1 MPSLYLL
8 RHGQTEANVVHAYC
22 GSTDSPLTPE
32 GIRGLESVRIP
43 KVDATIASPARR
55 CVESARIVGHPC
67 PDQNDHLREVDFGT
81 WEGKTFDAV
90 ANSAPE
96 EAEAYLRD
104 PLTYTFP
111 GGESLSQL
119 GGRIG
124 TFTSSILNPLM
135 EEKKHVLII
144 SHGGPIRMLILTLMG
159 MDMRHFWNFDIRPG
173 RVAHIRYSGSDA
185 ASSRLIRL
193 NAVHIGG

>member
-32 GIRGLESVRIP
+32 GIRGLGSVRIP

-55 CVESARIVGHPC
+55 CVESARIVGHPF
-67 PDQNDHLREVDFGT
+67 PAQNECLREVDFGT

-90 ANSAPE
+90 ANSFPG

-104 PLTYTFP
+104 PLNYTFP
-111 GGESLSQL
+111 GGENLSML
-119 GGRIG
+119 RRRIG
-124 TFTSSILNPLM
+124 AFTLSTLNPLM
-135 EEKKHVLII
+135 DEKKHVLII
-144 SHGGPIRMLILTLMG
+144 SHGGPIRMLLLTLMG
-159 MDMRHFWNFDIRPG
+159 LGMRHFWNFDIGPG
-173 RVAHIRYSGSDA
+173 RVAHIRYATSDP
-185 ASSRLIRL
+185 ASARLIRL
-193 NAVHIGG
+193 NATHIGD